1 MNYNE
6 EGALFVEQVKVATC
20 MAGNRK
26 TKSNIAGFLLR
37 NIHING
43 RNCDGCAHPSIISN
57 HNKSLHIVLLCD
69 NFDSIFNERLAHDE
83 KFT

>member
-26 TKSNIAGFLLR
+26 TKSNIAGFLLK
-37 NIHING
+37 NMKMVFN
-43 RNCDGCAHPSIISN
+43 DALPWYSN
-57 HNKSLHIVLLCD
+57 HH
-69 NFDSIFNERLAHDE
+69 
-83 KFT
+83 